1 MTDIRL
7 ASASEIARRI
17 RQRELTSRAAVDV
30 HIEQIERVNPQINA
44 VVKTRFSEARAEA
57 EAADR
62 RIAEGDTE
70 LPPFHGVPC
79 TIKECFG
86 LSGMP
91 QSTGLLA
98 RKDVVANEDATSV
111 ARIRA
116 AGAIPLG
123 VTNTSEL
130 CMWME
135 SVNFVYG
142 RTNNP
147 YDLSRIVGGSSG
159 GEGAVVAAAASP
171 FGLGSDVGGSIRG
184 PAFFNGI
191 FGHKPS
197 SFLVPNSGQYPDA
210 SGEIR
215 RYLCSGPM
223 CRRAEDL
230 MPLLRLLAG
239 PDAAYP
245 ECASPEQLGDPAT
258 VSFEGRALVSI
269 EDNGVIP
276 ISPELLAAQRRVA
289 QHLQGL
295 GMRLRMVQLPALR
308 KQFDIWSAMMGLAND
323 TPFGTVLGDGKP
335 IRPLWEMLKW
345 GVGKSKH
352 TWMATTLAAT
362 DPVPKLFPK
371 AAARMYA
378 LGHQLRQELDGLLGG
393 DGLLLYPS
401 YSVTAPRHKA
411 PARWATRLHMP
422 WAYQA
427 IINVLELPSTQVP
440 LGLDAQGLPLGVQ
453 VIGAHLMDHVTI
465 AGALELERRFGG
477 WRPPRLAGLPDAA
490 STPDPIAAGF

>member
-1 MTDIRL
+1 MADIRL
-7 ASASEIARRI
+7 VSASEIARRI
-17 RQRELTSRAAVDV
+17 RERELTSRAAVDI
-30 HIEQIERVNPQINA
+30 HIAQIERTNPQTNA
-44 VVKTRFSEARAEA
+44 VVKTRFTEARAEA
-57 EAADR
+57 DAADQR
-62 RIAEGDTE
+62 VSAGDTD
-70 LPPFHGVPC
+70 LPLFHGVPC
-79 TIKECFG
+79 TIKECFEFT
-86 LSGMP
+86 GMP
-91 QSTGLLA
+91 HSAGLLA
-98 RKDVVANEDATSV
+98 RRDVIARHDATGV
-111 ARIRA
+111 ARIRS

-123 VTNTSEL
+123 VTNVSEL

-159 GEGAVVAAAASP
+159 GEGAVIASAASP
-171 FGLGSDVGGSIRG
+171 FGLGSDVGGSIRN

-197 SFLVPNSGQYPDA
+197 SALVPNSGQYPPA
-210 SGEIR
+210 HGELR
-215 RYLCSGPM
+215 RYLCTGPM

-239 PDAAYP
+239 PDQDYP
-245 ECASPEQLGDPAT
+245 DCASAEDLGDPAS
-258 VSFEGRALVSI
+258 VSFEGRTLVSI
-269 EDNGVIP
+269 ESNGAIQ
-276 ISPELLAAQRRVA
+276 ISPELLAAQRQVA
-289 QHLQGL
+289 QHLQSL
-295 GMRLRMVQLPALR
+295 GMRLRVVQLPALR
-308 KQFDIWSAMMGLAND
+308 KQFDIWSAMLGLASD
-323 TPFGTVLGDGKP
+323 TPFGTLLGDGKP
-335 IRPLWEMLKW
+335 IKPLWEMLKW
-345 GVGKSKH
+345 CVGRSQH
-352 TWMATTLAAT
+352 TWMATTLAIT

-378 LGHQLRQELDGLLGG
+378 LGHQLRQEVAELLGG

-401 YSVTAPRHKA
+401 YSVTAPRHKV

-440 LGLDAQGLPLGVQ
+440 LGLDSQGLPLGVQ
-453 VIGAHLMDHVTI
+453 VIGPRLMDHVTI

-477 WRPPRLAGLPDAA
+477 WQPPRLAGLPTAA
-490 STPDPIAAGF
+490 V